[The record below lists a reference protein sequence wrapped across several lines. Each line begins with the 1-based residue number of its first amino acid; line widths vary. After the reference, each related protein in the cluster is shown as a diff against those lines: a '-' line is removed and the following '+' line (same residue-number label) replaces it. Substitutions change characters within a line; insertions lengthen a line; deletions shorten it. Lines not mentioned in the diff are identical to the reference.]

1 MPLIQVTA
9 QKGTLTKSKQ
19 DALIKR
25 LSDAVLTAEGAPL
38 DSDSAQSLVW
48 AQLTEIP
55 VGATYIGGE
64 VSEEPPV
71 LIFVTT
77 PEGALNDST
86 REALAAEIGNI
97 VDDIVGTYEGRLN
110 HWAHLNH
117 VNDGCWAGMGQVLRL
132 PFIQAAMHITA
143 A

>member
-9 QKGTLTKSKQ
+9 QKDTLTKEKR
-19 DALIKR
+19 DALMKR
-25 LSDAVLTAEGAPL
+25 LSDAVLTAENAPL

-48 AQLTEIP
+48 AQFTELP
-55 VGATYIGGE
+55 AGATYIGGD

-71 LIFVTT
+71 LVFVTT
-77 PEGALNDST
+77 PEGALNNTT
-86 REALAAEIGNI
+86 RETLAAEIGTI
-97 VDDIVGTYEGRLN
+97 IDDIVGPYEGRLN

-132 PFIQAAMHITA
+132 PFIQAAMNIQA

>member
-9 QKGTLTKSKQ
+9 QKGALSKSKQ

-25 LSDAVLTAEGAPL
+25 LSDAVLKAEGAPL

-48 AQLTEIP
+48 AQFTELP
-55 VGATYIGGE
+55 AGATYVGGK
-64 VSEEPPV
+64 VSDEPPV

-77 PEGALNDST
+77 PEGALNTTT
-86 REALAAEIGNI
+86 REALAADIGTI
-97 VDDIVGTYEGRLN
+97 VDDVVGPYEGRLN
-110 HWAHLNH
+110 HWAHFNH

-132 PFIQAAMHITA
+132 PFIQAAMHISA